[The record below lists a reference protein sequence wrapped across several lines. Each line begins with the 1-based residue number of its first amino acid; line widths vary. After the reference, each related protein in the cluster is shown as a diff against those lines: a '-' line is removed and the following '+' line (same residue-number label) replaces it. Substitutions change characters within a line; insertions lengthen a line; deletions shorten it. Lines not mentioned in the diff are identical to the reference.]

1 MAVAFPVAHARV
13 VVQSP
18 DRVNGFF
25 TGLLAALFV
34 GRSTYEVVRAVWPFA
49 TGGRGEAVEAAGA
62 GRRCAVQSE
71 EQWWKEWSQPIKFAI
86 ASRRRGWVTSEDKL
100 KAMMEGKGKGV
111 STVNWGPSD

>member
-1 MAVAFPVAHARV
+1 MTHARV

-49 TGGRGEAVEAAGA
+49 TCGRGEAVEGEELCGPERGAVVEGVVAADQV
-62 GRRCAVQSE
+62 RDRFE
-71 EQWWKEWSQPIKFAI
+71 EA
-86 ASRRRGWVTSEDKL
+86 WVGHE
-100 KAMMEGKGKGV
+100 
-111 STVNWGPSD
+111 